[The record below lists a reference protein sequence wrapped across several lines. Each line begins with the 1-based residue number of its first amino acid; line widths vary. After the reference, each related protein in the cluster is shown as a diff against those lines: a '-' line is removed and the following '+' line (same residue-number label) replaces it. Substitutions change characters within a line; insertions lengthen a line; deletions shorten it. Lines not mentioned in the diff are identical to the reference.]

1 MGMIA
6 RHTSPVIRGQELGLV
21 AGEGAAIV
29 MVGPSSQLGAPAAKL
44 PRGAPRPACYV
55 WRSMRLDRVI
65 STLGTAALA
74 ASLLAC
80 SKPEPP
86 TLTPEGAK
94 VKSIGPKGLE
104 LELTIEVDN
113 PNAVPLR
120 ARSVTADVTVGGSV
134 KLGEVTVETP
144 VKVPA
149 KGTGTVTAPI
159 SLGWQ
164 NAASV
169 AVLAATRETIPFTV
183 AGTANVGIEDV
194 RFDVPF
200 EAGGTLTRAQLM
212 SIGAGAVPIP
222 IPTALP
228 KLF

>member
-1 MGMIA
+1 MSF
-6 RHTSPVIRGQELGLV
+6 R
-21 AGEGAAIV
+21 
-29 MVGPSSQLGAPAAKL
+29 
-44 PRGAPRPACYV
+44 
-55 WRSMRLDRVI
+55 RVI
-65 STLGTAALA
+65 SAFGSTMLA
-74 ASLLAC
+74 VSLLAC

-94 VKSIGPKGLE
+94 VTSIGPKGLE
-104 LELTIEVDN
+104 LELTIEVEN

-144 VKVPA
+144 VKIPA
-149 KGTGTVTAPI
+149 NGTGTVTAPL

-183 AGTANVGIEDV
+183 NGTANVGIEDV
-194 RFDVPF
+194 SFDVPF
-200 EAGGTLTRAQLM
+200 KTDGTLTRAQLM
-212 SIGAGAVPIP
+212 SLGAGAVPIP